1 MIKTR
6 TSRVTDLT
14 EYVRYVLTAVP
25 CMVPTLSCPYEF
37 VLRYDTHSKLQGL
50 SSGPAQNR
58 LVHKARKGMQWVGY
72 YSTREVQKRPKEE
85 NIDPGCNPK

>member
-25 CMVPTLSCPYEF
+25 RMVPTPSHSYEF

-50 SSGPAQNR
+50 SVA
-58 LVHKARKGMQWVGY
+58 
-72 YSTREVQKRPKEE
+72 STE
-85 NIDPGCNPK
+85 

>member
-25 CMVPTLSCPYEF
+25 RMVPTPSHSYEF
-37 VLRYDTHSKLQGL
+37 VLRYDIHSKLQGL
-50 SSGPAQNR
+50 SVAQHR
-58 LVHKARKGMQWVGY
+58 IDLC
-72 YSTREVQKRPKEE
+72 TRPGK
-85 NIDPGCNPK
+85 GCNG

>member
-25 CMVPTLSCPYEF
+25 RMVPTPSHSYGFL
-37 VLRYDTHSKLQGL
+37 LRYNTHSKLQGL
-50 SSGPAQNR
+50 SSGPAQHR
-58 LVHKARKGMQWVGY
+58 LVYKARKGMQWVGY
-72 YSTREVQKRPKEE
+72 YNTREVQKRPKEE